1 MILLKNLDIFGT
13 KPSLYL
19 NKKAT
24 YDTVFGGLVSLIII
38 FISLYLTI
46 SYSQE
51 LFQRNK
57 PTFSSYSE

>member
-38 FISLYLTI
+38 FI
-46 SYSQE
+46 
-51 LFQRNK
+51 
-57 PTFSSYSE
+57 